1 MKTDLYTKI
10 ILTAIAALLA
20 VTVFVSTSPQ
30 TVKAQG
36 GDYWIR
42 TVQAD
47 KDGLL
52 KAVIN
57 PKGNTQGPLPGPV
70 LFFSCVQSGCYAVG
84 K

>member
-20 VTVFVSTSPQ
+20 VTIFVTSPQ

-47 KDGLL
+47 KEGLL

-57 PKGNTQGPLPGPV
+57 PKGDTLGPLPGPV